1 MIRASLLFAFLFTGC
16 AGSSPDALRLAT
28 TKALVPARPATVGM
42 HSGLSRTLDALIESA
57 LADSAASG
65 AVVAVGRHGRLV
77 HHHAYGTVA
86 YAHLVADPAR
96 VTPSTR
102 FDLASLTKVVATTT
116 AAMLLEEEGQLYLDA
131 RIADLLPGFDD
142 PAKAAITVRMLLEHR
157 GGLEPFARLY
167 EDLRGRDAY
176 LAAINSRPLR
186 HEPGTVTLY
195 SDWDLILLQLVI
207 ERIANQSLDA
217 FVQARIFAPLGMTR
231 TGFRPAVSG
240 VPRRAIIATEV
251 DAQGRTGLIHG
262 EVHDPNAWALG
273 GVAGHAGLFSTAH
286 DLAVFAQLMLNGG
299 TYNGIRLLRPAT
311 VARWTAVQDA
321 ASSRAL
327 GWDTPSGVSSSGRY
341 FGPRAFGH
349 TGYTGTSLWID
360 PDRGLFVVLLTNR
373 VHPTSANRK
382 HIALRRALADAVQ
395 AAILDAPRIDWEAR
409 RSGL

>member
-1 MIRASLLFAFLFTGC
+1 
-16 AGSSPDALRLAT
+16 
-28 TKALVPARPATVGM
+28 
-42 HSGLSRTLDALIESA
+42 
-57 LADSAASG
+57 
-65 AVVAVGRHGRLV
+65 
-77 HHHAYGTVA
+77 
-86 YAHLVADPAR
+86 
-96 VTPSTR
+96 
-102 FDLASLTKVVATTT
+102 
-116 AAMLLEEEGQLYLDA
+116 MLLEEGGQLDLDA

-176 LAAINSRPLR
+176 LAAINRRPLR

-195 SDWDLILLQLVI
+195 SDWDLVLLQLVI
-207 ERIANQSLDA
+207 ERVTGQPLDA

-231 TGFRPAVSG
+231 TGFRPAASG
-240 VPRRAIIATEV
+240 VPRPAIIATEV

-273 GVAGHAGLFSTAH
+273 GGAGHAGLFSTAH
-286 DLAVFAQLMLNGG
+286 DLAVFAQLMRNGG

-311 VARWTAVQDA
+311 VARWSAVQGA

-327 GWDTPSGVSSSGRY
+327 GWDTPSRASSSGRY

-382 HIALRRALADAVQ
+382 HIGLRRAVSDAVQ